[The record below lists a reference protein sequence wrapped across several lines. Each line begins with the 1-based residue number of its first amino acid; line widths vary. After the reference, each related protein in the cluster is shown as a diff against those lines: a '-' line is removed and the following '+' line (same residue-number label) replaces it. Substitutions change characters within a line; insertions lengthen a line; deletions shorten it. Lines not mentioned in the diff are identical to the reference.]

1 MKKMI
6 SIVALTLC
14 VILAALSLTACG
26 GSKSALVGSW
36 ESDEAAG
43 VVYSFNDDGTGNLKG
58 EGYDMTFTYTEK
70 DDTLSFT
77 YTGSSEV
84 QTFNYKIEDNVLS
97 IIDPEGGTITYT
109 KK

>member
-1 MKKMI
+1 MKRIAK
-6 SIVALTLC
+6 VCAVL
-14 VILAALSLTACG
+14 LSLLMIISSSIITG
-26 GSKSALVGSW
+26 G
-36 ESDEAAG
+36 
-43 VVYSFNDDGTGNLKG
+43 
-58 EGYDMTFTYTEK
+58 GYDMTFTYTEK

-84 QTFNYKIEDNVLS
+84 QTFNYKIEDSVLS